1 MNQNDNTNIHKI
13 VQQYYGSIAIS
24 GTSCCNQ
31 PVAPDYSQQIGY
43 SADTLTLIPEGA
55 DLGLGC
61 GNPTA
66 FAALQEGETVLDLGS
81 GGGMDVFIAAHHVG
95 YKGKVIGVDMT
106 QNMIDL
112 AHRNAAKG
120 KYPQVEFRLGLIEDL
135 PVDNDCIDVVISN
148 CVVNLSPDKAK
159 VYQEAFRVLKP
170 GGRISIS
177 DPVRVADIPEDLANR
192 DDAYCGCIAGAA
204 TTAEIKGYL
213 QAAGFT
219 NINIYPKGASTEII
233 NSWAQ
238 GDVQIP
244 PGQYVISMIIEA
256 QKPDLSP
263 QK

>member
-1 MNQNDNTNIHKI
+1 MNQPDNTNIHKI
-13 VQQYYGSIAIS
+13 VQKYYGAIAIS
-24 GTSCCNQ
+24 GNSCCNQ

-43 SADTLTLIPEGA
+43 TADTLTLIPDGA

-66 FAALQEGETVLDLGS
+66 FAALREGETVLDLGS

-95 YKGKVIGVDMT
+95 HTGKVIGVDMT
-106 QNMIDL
+106 QDMIDL
-112 AHRNAAKG
+112 AHRNTSKG
-120 KYPQVEFRLGLIEDL
+120 DYPQVEFRLGHIEDL

-170 GGRISIS
+170 GGRLSIS
-177 DPVRVADIPEDLANR
+177 DPVRVGNIPEDVANR
-192 DDAYCGCIAGAA
+192 EDAYCGCIAGAA
-204 TTAEIKGYL
+204 TITEITAYL

-238 GDVQIP
+238 GNVQTP
-244 PGQYVISMIIEA
+244 PGQYVMSMIIEA

-263 QK
+263 KK